1 MMEDI
6 RTITFTEEEYKIMV
20 KALWDLREENKEND
34 IIKDD
39 INDILEKVLTSPKKK
54 KIFKNIEVR

>member
-20 KALWDLREENKEND
+20 KALWELREENKEND